1 MNSDA
6 EVRVAGIKPLEGVS
20 MRSRSLVMI
29 GLAVAF
35 GATMT
40 SGQETT
46 LNIRL
51 ANGTERE
58 AATKS
63 ELEAI
68 VAKYD
73 LDHWVFTQDIVID
86 AESIPHSHPVLTLHT
101 RHLGD
106 EPALL
111 ATFLHEQFHWL
122 EEERPAAREAAV
134 AEFRARFPDVPFG
147 RPNGGRDAYS
157 TYLHLIVCDL
167 EYAAVSELLG
177 QAAAHETLSANTH
190 YVWIYRQVLENPAI
204 RAINSRHDFDL
215 ESIPR

>member
-1 MNSDA
+1 
-6 EVRVAGIKPLEGVS
+6 
-20 MRSRSLVMI
+20 MRMKSLLMI

-40 SGQETT
+40 SGQEST

-51 ANGTERE
+51 AKGTERE

-73 LDHWVFTQDIVID
+73 LGHWIFTRDIVID

-122 EEERPAAREAAV
+122 AEERPTAREAAV
-134 AEFRARFPDVPFG
+134 AEFRTRFPAVPFG

-177 QAAAHETLSANTH
+177 QAAARATLAASTH
-190 YVWIYRQVLENPAI
+190 YIWIYRQVLENPAI
-204 RAINSRHDFDL
+204 RETNARHDLDL
-215 ESIPR
+215 GSIPR